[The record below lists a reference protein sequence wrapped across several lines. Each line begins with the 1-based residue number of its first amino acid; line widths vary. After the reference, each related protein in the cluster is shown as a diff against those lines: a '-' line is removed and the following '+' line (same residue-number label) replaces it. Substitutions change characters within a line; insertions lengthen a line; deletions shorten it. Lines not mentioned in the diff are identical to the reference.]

1 MALGGVVH
9 AIPGS
14 GYVMALVA
22 VASTETVIPVDDLT
36 LHVHNG
42 SGASINVT
50 MADGGST
57 PGGSL
62 GSGTVVAVAAGAD
75 TFIAVP
81 SQFAAPATGLV
92 TVTFSAITTVTGE
105 WLTR

>member
-1 MALGGVVH
+1 MAIGGVVH

-14 GYVMALVA
+14 GYVSTLVA
-22 VASTETVIPVDDLT
+22 VAATETVIPVDDLT
-36 LHVHNG
+36 LHIHNG
-42 SGASINVT
+42 SGVSTAIT
-50 MADGGST
+50 IQDGGST
-57 PGGSL
+57 PGGTL
-62 GSGTVVAVAAGAD
+62 GSGTVVNVAASAD

-92 TVTFSAITTVTGE
+92 TVTISPITTITGE